1 MNKALVLCLLGTL
14 LSCCAFAQD
23 TKSNA
28 QEIAELK
35 AQMQEMRKLYDA
47 RIAQM
52 QAEIDE
58 LKGKKTATDTVVATP
73 AVTAQTQ
80 ANIPPV
86 PAVIEKSDLYSQLK
100 GKVEQWAAPVSKNA
114 NLDISAIIDMNYHHD
129 NAREEL

>member
-1 MNKALVLCLLGTL
+1 MNTALVLCLLGTL

-52 QAEIDE
+52 QAASSAVPLLGAMGFD
-58 LKGKKTATDTVVATP
+58 LKEFGP
-73 AVTAQTQ
+73 SSFAV
-80 ANIPPV
+80 
-86 PAVIEKSDLYSQLK
+86 
-100 GKVEQWAAPVSKNA
+100 
-114 NLDISAIIDMNYHHD
+114 SAIPSCMQLSEAEDFL
-129 NAREEL
+129 AES